1 MFIFVSP
8 VVLVG
13 FPKEASKRAI
23 FKTNNSGLENATQWI
38 MEHIAD
44 SDFSDPFVPPGTE
57 NASTPLCPEAIP
69 MITGMGFTEEQA
81 LKALKATNNNVERAV
96 DWIFSHPSELDDSDS
111 VPPPPE
117 FRDGEGRT
125 SLFDCSNPD

>member
-1 MFIFVSP
+1 MFCFH
-8 VVLVG
+8 VVFAG
-13 FPKEASKRAI
+13 FPTEASKRAI

-57 NASTPLCPEAIP
+57 NVPAPLCPEAVP

-81 LKALKATNNNVERAV
+81 LKALRATNNNVERAI
-96 DWIFSHPSELDDSDS
+96 DWIFSHPGEIDDSDS
-111 VPPPPE
+111 TPPPPE

-125 SLFDCSNPD
+125 SLFYCINSF